1 MTDADVRL
9 HAAARRLVRTSGK
22 SLARLAF
29 EICVDEAVLRQW
41 LEEGSSVMWDDLYI
55 TATASWLPPA
65 VSVEDALTSGA
76 YDPADAARQ
85 DYLSVT
91 IADREENV
99 ADMWSRAARLALD
112 RSGMD
117 ADSIDLLL
125 CAGTFGAGVDGW
137 NAAAYVQR
145 KLGMN
150 GGLAVEVRGG
160 SNGGMAAIELAASFL
175 KRPGANA
182 AIITAGDLFPMPYF
196 DRWRAERFLFG
207 DGCAAAV
214 ISTRGG
220 FARLV
225 ATASTGDPSMEAMHR
240 GDTPIGPFMPDKKYP
255 IDLRERARWFQ
266 GGGMTKEEIFQ
277 RLSYGP
283 RFVVREVLAET
294 GLTLDEIEHVIVP
307 HFGRTI
313 TTMQCL
319 YPIGLRDIERTTWD
333 FARRT
338 GHLGPGDQFAAI
350 NHLRENDEL
359 KNGQYVLM
367 LGIGAGFSWSAA
379 LLEIV
384 DI

>member
-1 MTDADVRL
+1 MDTDLRL
-9 HAAARRLVRTSGK
+9 HAEARRQVRASGK

-29 EICVDEAVLRQW
+29 ELCVDEAVLRQW
-41 LEEGSSVMWDDLYI
+41 LDEGSSVIWNDIYLA
-55 TATASWLPPA
+55 ATASWLPPA
-65 VSVEDALTSGA
+65 VSVEDALTSGR
-76 YDPADAARQ
+76 YDPADAERQ

-91 IADREENV
+91 VAGDGENV
-99 ADMWSRAARLALD
+99 ADMWSRAARLALS
-112 RSGMD
+112 RSGMGV
-117 ADSIDLLL
+117 DSIDLLL

-145 KLGMN
+145 ELGMT

-175 KRPGANA
+175 KRPGASA

-214 ISTRGG
+214 LSTRGG

-225 ATASTGDPSMEAMHR
+225 ATASTGDPALEAMHR
-240 GDTPIGPFMPDKKYP
+240 GDTPIGPFAPDKKFP
-255 IDLRERARWFQ
+255 IDLRERTKSFQ
-266 GGGMTKEEIFQ
+266 DGGMSKEEIFQ
-277 RLSYGP
+277 RLSAGP

-294 GLTLDEIEHVIVP
+294 GLILDEIAHVIVP

-319 YPIGLRDIERTTWD
+319 YPLGLRDIERTTWD

-338 GHLGPGDQFAAI
+338 GHLGPGDQFASI
-350 NHLRENDEL
+350 NHLKESSEL

-367 LGIGAGFSWSAA
+367 LGIGAGFSWSSA

>member
-1 MTDADVRL
+1 MDTDLRL
-9 HAAARRLVRTSGK
+9 HAEARRHVRASGK

-29 EICVDEAVLRQW
+29 ELCVDEAVLRQW
-41 LEEGSSVMWDDLYI
+41 LDEGSSVIWNDIYLA
-55 TATASWLPPA
+55 ATASWLPPA
-65 VSVEDALTSGA
+65 VSVEDALTSGM
-76 YDPADAARQ
+76 YDPADAERQ

-91 IADREENV
+91 VAGDGENV
-99 ADMWSRAARLALD
+99 ADMWSRAARLALS
-112 RSGMD
+112 RSGMGVD
-117 ADSIDLLL
+117 GIDLLL

-145 KLGMN
+145 ELGMT

-175 KRPGANA
+175 KRPGASA

-214 ISTRGG
+214 LSTRGG

-225 ATASTGDPSMEAMHR
+225 ATASTGDPALEAMHR
-240 GDTPIGPFMPDKKYP
+240 GDTPIGPFAPDKKYP
-255 IDLRERARWFQ
+255 IDLRERTKSFQ
-266 GGGMTKEEIFQ
+266 DGGMSKEEIFQ
-277 RLSYGP
+277 RLSAGP
-283 RFVVREVLAET
+283 RFVVSEVLAET
-294 GLTLDEIEHVIVP
+294 GLILEEIAHVIVP

-319 YPIGLRDIERTTWD
+319 YPLGLRDIERTTWD

-338 GHLGPGDQFAAI
+338 GHLGPGDQFASI
-350 NHLRENDEL
+350 NHLRESNEL

-367 LGIGAGFSWSAA
+367 LGIGAGFSWSSA

>member
-1 MTDADVRL
+1 MDTDRRL
-9 HAAARRLVRTSGK
+9 RAEARRLVAASGK

-29 EICVDEAVLRQW
+29 ELCVDETLLRQW
-41 LEEGSSVMWDDLYI
+41 LDERSSVMWDNVYI
-55 TATASWLPPA
+55 AASASWLPPA
-65 VSVEDALTSGA
+65 VGVEDALTSGA

-91 IADREENV
+91 VAGSGENV
-99 ADMWSRAARLALD
+99 AGMWSRAAQLALS

-117 ADSIDLLL
+117 ADGIDLLL
-125 CAGTFGAGVDGW
+125 CTGTFGAGVDGW

-145 KLGMN
+145 ELGMT
-150 GGLAVEVRGG
+150 GGIAVEVRGG

-175 KRPGANA
+175 KRPGAGA

-214 ISTRGG
+214 LSTRGG

-225 ATASTGDPSMEAMHR
+225 ATASTSDPSLEAMHR
-240 GDTPIGPFMPDKKYP
+240 GDTPIGPFAPDKKYP
-255 IDLRERARWFQ
+255 IDLRERARWFA
-266 GGGMTKEEIFQ
+266 GGMSKEEIFQ
-277 RLSYGP
+277 RLSSGP
-283 RFVVREVLAET
+283 GFVVREILAET

-313 TTMQCL
+313 TTLQCL
-319 YPIGLRDIERTTWD
+319 YPIGLRDIDRTTWD

-338 GHLGPGDQFAAI
+338 GHLGPADQIAAL
-350 NHLRENDEL
+350 NHLSENGEL
-359 KNGQYVLM
+359 KTGQYVLM

>member
-1 MTDADVRL
+1 VLWNDIY
-9 HAAARRLVRTSGK
+9 
-22 SLARLAF
+22 LA
-29 EICVDEAVLRQW
+29 
-41 LEEGSSVMWDDLYI
+41 
-55 TATASWLPPA
+55 ATASWLPPA
-65 VSVEDALTSGA
+65 VSVEDALASGA
-76 YDPADAARQ
+76 YDPADAERQ
-85 DYLSVT
+85 DSLSVT
-91 IADREENV
+91 VAGPGENV
-99 ADMWSRAARLALD
+99 ADMWFRAARLALS
-112 RSGMD
+112 RSGMGV
-117 ADSIDLLL
+117 DSIDLLL

-145 KLGMN
+145 ELGMA
-150 GGLAVEVRGG
+150 GGLAVEVRGS

-175 KRPGANA
+175 KRPGASA

-214 ISTRGG
+214 LSTHGG

-225 ATASTGDPSMEAMHR
+225 ATASTSDPSLEGMHR
-240 GDTPIGPFMPDKKYP
+240 GDTPIGPFAPDKKYP
-255 IDLRERARWFQ
+255 IDLRERAKLFQ
-266 GGGMTKEEIFQ
+266 DGGMCKEEIFE
-277 RLSYGP
+277 RLSSGP
-283 RFVVREVLAET
+283 RLVVRELLAQT

-307 HFGRTI
+307 HFGRSI
-313 TTMQCL
+313 TTLQCL
-319 YPIGLRDIERTTWD
+319 YPLGLRDIDRTTWD

-350 NHLRENDEL
+350 NHLRENGDL

-367 LGIGAGFSWSAA
+367 LGIGAGFSWSSA